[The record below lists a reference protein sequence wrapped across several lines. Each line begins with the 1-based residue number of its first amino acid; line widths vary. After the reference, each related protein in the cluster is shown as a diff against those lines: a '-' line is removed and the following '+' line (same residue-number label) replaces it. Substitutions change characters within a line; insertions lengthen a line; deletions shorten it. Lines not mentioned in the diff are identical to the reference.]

1 MVIKKNKYL
10 KKFSVKKFIKPSK
23 TTVKIKEKPI
33 ENVFDDE
40 SRFFNREME
49 ETKKSLFFS

>member
-10 KKFSVKKFIKPSK
+10 KKFSVKKFINPSK

-49 ETKKSLFFS
+49 ETKKRLFFS